1 MELTTVQAERFWKKV
16 DKDVSGGCWEWR
28 GCMHNNGYGLA
39 VINNTSYRA
48 HRLSYMIDKGAIPE
62 GLYLMHGCDN
72 KRCVNP
78 AHLTPGTHKENMA
91 DMKAKGRAAK
101 GKKKRLT
108 MEQIKY
114 ILESG
119 KSLSVLTAELK
130 VHPRTVE
137 RVRERYELV
146 EETEEATQMI

>member
-1 MELTTVQAERFWKKV
+1 MELTKVQLERFYNKV
-16 DKDVSGGCWEWR
+16 NKDVSGGCWEWQ
-28 GCMHNNGYGLA
+28 GSMHNNGYGLA

-48 HRLSYMIDKGAIPE
+48 HRLSYCIKNGNIPE
-62 GLYLMHGCDN
+62 GMYLMHQCDN

-78 AHLTPGTHKENMA
+78 EHLKPGTHKENMA
-91 DMKAKGRAAK
+91 DMKAKGRAHR
-101 GKKKRLT
+101 GPKKRLT

-119 KSLSVLTAELK
+119 KSLSVLTAELN

-146 EETEEATQMI
+146 EDTAETNQTI